1 MAVVAHC
8 KHGAAAVGYQLQPLL
23 STFAGVLLLLL
34 LLMISVFAAV
44 PVLEEHDI
52 DLSRMARAMASWVGE
67 QWTGVWRTMIGLVHP
82 AAGQMAAE
90 RVASVQDAVSYYDM
104 ASWAGQ
110 QATP

>member
-1 MAVVAHC
+1 M
-8 KHGAAAVGYQLQPLL
+8 GYQLQPLL

-52 DLSRMARAMASWVGE
+52 DLSRMARSMASWVGE
-67 QWTGVWRTMIGLVHP
+67 HWTSAWRTMIGLVHP
-82 AAGQMAAE
+82 AAGGVPSAGQM
-90 RVASVQDAVSYYDM
+90 VASVQDAVSYNDM

-110 QATP
+110 QAAP